1 MIQNPKIIL
10 LEILN
15 SIDYSGNKEIFADKF
30 LKNCQL
36 EALNN
41 LIVKLPQ
48 EKQDIIKQQ
57 LQNSNKTVVELVK
70 EYFTDQEYL
79 EKLKIVSAGILKEY
93 LETIQPTL
101 SFSQKDKLQLFLSS
115 LAV

>member
-1 MIQNPKIIL
+1 MIQNPKNIL
-10 LEILN
+10 LKILN
-15 SIDYSGNKEIFADKF
+15 RVDYSGNKEIFADEF

-41 LIVKLPQ
+41 LIAKLPQ

-57 LQNSNKTVVELVK
+57 LQNSNKAVGGLVK

-79 EKLKIVSAGILKEY
+79 EELKIVSADTLKEY
-93 LETIQPTL
+93 IETIQPTL
-101 SFSQKDKLQLFLSS
+101 SSSQKDKLQLFLSS
-115 LAV
+115 LTA